1 MMRSRTK
8 AVEQRDHA
16 QREWVRTD
24 GIALD
29 VAELPSFG
37 FSHRSL
43 MWWGTAGVIAIE
55 GTAFALAL
63 MIYFYLRSHS
73 NTWPMASFPPDLG
86 WGTVSTLI
94 LLASLAPNQWT
105 KNAAEQLDL
114 RKTRL
119 GLWASLAFGL
129 AFLVSRAFELTAL
142 NVRWD
147 DNAYG
152 SAVWLL
158 MGLHTAHLLTD
169 VLDSVVLA
177 ALLYARPAEGKRF
190 VDVSE
195 NSVYWY
201 FVVLAWLPIYAT
213 VYLVPRTW

>member
-1 MMRSRTK
+1 
-8 AVEQRDHA
+8 
-16 QREWVRTD
+16 
-24 GIALD
+24 
-29 VAELPSFG
+29 
-37 FSHRSL
+37 
-43 MWWGTAGVIAIE
+43 
-55 GTAFALAL
+55 

-73 NTWPMASFPPDLG
+73 TTWPMASFPPDLT

-119 GLWASLAFGL
+119 GLWACLAFGL
-129 AFLVSRAFELTAL
+129 GFLVSRAFELTAL

-169 VLDSVVLA
+169 FLDSVVLA
-177 ALLYARPAEGKRF
+177 ALLHTHPAEGKRF